1 MSDENK
7 AKDTKEVAV
16 KEEQKVIVKDKKV
29 TDYSLGIFG
38 TEDNFIMATQMAKAL
53 AESTIVPQTYQ
64 KNWSNCLIAIE
75 QAQRLKVSPMM
86 VMQNL
91 YVIQGRPSW
100 SSSFLIAAINNSHIY
115 DTELQFEETKDK
127 NGKPYSCLAFALKSG
142 RRVEGMEITMDMA
155 QAEGWLN
162 KNGSKW
168 KTMPQLMLRYRA
180 ASFFARLN
188 CPEITLG
195 LYTQDEVID
204 GDFKEYPMPDP
215 KSQMKAD
222 VEAYA
227 NSVPFE
233 EQEVESVRVDG
244 GGQTSFVTE
253 D

>member
-1 MSDENK
+1 MSEEK
-7 AKDTKEVAV
+7 KEVAV
-16 KEEQKVIVKDKKV
+16 QEEQKVTVVKDKKV

-38 TEDNFIMATQMAKAL
+38 TEDNFVMATQMAKAL
-53 AESTIVPQTYQ
+53 AESTIVPQSYQ
-64 KNWSNCLIAIE
+64 KNWCNCLIAIE
-75 QAQRLKVSPMM
+75 QAQRLRVSPMM

-100 SSSFLIAAINNSHIY
+100 GSSFLIAAINNSGKY
-115 DTELQFEETKDK
+115 DTELQFEESKDK
-127 NGKPYSCLAFALKSG
+127 NGKPYSCIAYALKNG

-195 LYTQDEVID
+195 LYTRDEIID

-222 VEAYA
+222 VEQYA

-233 EQEVESVRVDG
+233 EEMVESVRVDEN
-244 GGQTSFVTE
+244 GQQTMFE
-253 D
+253 G

>member
-1 MSDENK
+1 MSEEK
-7 AKDTKEVAV
+7 KEVAV
-16 KEEQKVIVKDKKV
+16 QEEQKVTVVKDKKV

-38 TEDNFIMATQMAKAL
+38 TEDNFVMATQMAKAL
-53 AESTIVPQTYQ
+53 AESTIVPQSYQ
-64 KNWSNCLIAIE
+64 KNWCNCLIAIE
-75 QAQRLKVSPMM
+75 QAQRLRVSPMM

-100 SSSFLIAAINNSHIY
+100 GSSFLIAAINNSGKY
-115 DTELQFEETKDK
+115 DTELQFEESKDK
-127 NGKPYSCLAFALKSG
+127 NGKPYSCIAYALKNG

-195 LYTQDEVID
+195 LYTRDEIID

-222 VEAYA
+222 VEQYA

-233 EQEVESVRVDG
+233 EEMVESVRVDEN
-244 GGQTSFVTE
+244 GQQTMFE
-253 D
+253 GN

>member
-1 MSDENK
+1 MSEEK
-7 AKDTKEVAV
+7 KEVAV
-16 KEEQKVIVKDKKV
+16 QEEQKVTVVKDKKV

-38 TEDNFIMATQMAKAL
+38 TEDNFVMATQMAKAL
-53 AESTIVPQTYQ
+53 AESTIVPQSYQ
-64 KNWSNCLIAIE
+64 KNWCNCLIAIE
-75 QAQRLKVSPMM
+75 QAQRLRVSPMM

-100 SSSFLIAAINNSHIY
+100 GSSFLIAAINNSGKY
-115 DTELQFEETKDK
+115 DTELQFEESKDK
-127 NGKPYSCLAFALKSG
+127 NGKPYSCIAYALKNG
-142 RRVEGMEITMDMA
+142 RRIEGMEITMDMA

-195 LYTQDEVID
+195 LYTRDEIID

-222 VEAYA
+222 VEQYA
-227 NSVPFE
+227 NSDPFE
-233 EQEVESVRVDG
+233 EEMVESVRVDEN
-244 GGQTSFVTE
+244 GQQTMFEERSNT
-253 D
+253 

>member
-1 MSDENK
+1 MSEEK
-7 AKDTKEVAV
+7 KEVAV
-16 KEEQKVIVKDKKV
+16 QEEQKVVVKEKKV

-38 TEDNFIMATQMAKAL
+38 TEDNFIMAMQMAKAL
-53 AESTIVPQTYQ
+53 AESTIVPQSYQ
-64 KNWSNCLIAIE
+64 KNASNCLIAIE

-115 DTELQFEETKDK
+115 DTELQFEENKDK
-127 NGKPYSCLAFALKSG
+127 NGNPYSCLAYALKNG

-155 QAEGWLN
+155 RAEGWLN

-195 LYTQDEVID
+195 LYTKDEIID
-204 GDFKEYPMPDP
+204 GEFKEYPEPDP

-222 VEAYA
+222 VENLA
-227 NSVPFE
+227 NKIPFE
-233 EQEVESVRVDG
+233 EETVESVRVDENEIE
-244 GGQTSFVTE
+244 GQMSMEFGE
-253 D
+253 

>member
-1 MSDENK
+1 MSEEK
-7 AKDTKEVAV
+7 KEVAV
-16 KEEQKVIVKDKKV
+16 QEEQKVTVVKDKKV

-38 TEDNFIMATQMAKAL
+38 TEDNFVMATQMAKAL
-53 AESTIVPQTYQ
+53 AESTIVPQSYQ
-64 KNWSNCLIAIE
+64 KNWCNCLIAIE
-75 QAQRLKVSPMM
+75 QAQRLRVSPMM

-100 SSSFLIAAINNSHIY
+100 GSSFLIAAINNSGKY
-115 DTELQFEETKDK
+115 DTELQFEESKDK
-127 NGKPYSCLAFALKSG
+127 NGKPYSCIAYALKNG
-142 RRVEGMEITMDMA
+142 RRIEGMEITMDMA

-195 LYTQDEVID
+195 LYTKDEIID

-222 VEAYA
+222 VEQYA
-227 NSVPFE
+227 NSIPFE
-233 EQEVESVRVDG
+233 EEMVESVRVDEN
-244 GGQTSFVTE
+244 GQQTMFE
-253 D
+253 G